1 MSPPFYTE
9 KYLKKHKKLRAADV
23 HRRATN
29 AVAAVARTPRQ
40 PVLTMVNGAL
50 LM

>member
-1 MSPPFYTE
+1 MALPFYTA
-9 KYLKKHKKLRAADV
+9 KRVKKHKKLRAAHA
-23 HRRATN
+23 HRLASN

-40 PVLTMVNGAL
+40 PALTMVSDAL

>member
-1 MSPPFYTE
+1 MLPPFYTE
-9 KYLKKHKKLRAADV
+9 KYVKKYKKLRADDA
-23 HRRATN
+23 HRLPTN

-40 PVLTMVNGAL
+40 PDLTVVSDAL

>member
-1 MSPPFYTE
+1 MLPPFYTE
-9 KYLKKHKKLRAADV
+9 KYVKKQKKLRGVDAQ
-23 HRRATN
+23 RRLTN

-40 PVLTMVNGAL
+40 PDLTKGSSAL